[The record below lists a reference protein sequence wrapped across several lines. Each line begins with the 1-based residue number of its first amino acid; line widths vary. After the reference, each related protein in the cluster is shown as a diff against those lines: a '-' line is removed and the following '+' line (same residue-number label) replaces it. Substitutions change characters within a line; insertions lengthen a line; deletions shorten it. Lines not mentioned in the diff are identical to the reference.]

1 MPSKTTL
8 PPLGSSSRLM
18 QRSSVLLPEPEG
30 PMMKTSSRS
39 LTERSMPFKTSVAP
53 KLFLRPAMR
62 SIAMPGSSRRGE
74 APPQP
79 HVGSRGAAS

>member
-1 MPSKTTL
+1 MPIERRNALRSVARDVTSRPSNTTL

-18 QRSSVLLPEPEG
+18 QRSSVLLPEPDG

-53 KLFLRPAMR
+53 KLFLRPAMLR
-62 SIAMPGSSRRGE
+62 IAIP
-74 APPQP
+74 
-79 HVGSRGAAS
+79 